1 MATIKI
7 YGPAQSRAARA
18 LWICH
23 ELGIDHEHVPMEMKD
38 LKSADFLAINPNGK
52 APAMVDGDL
61 KLFESMAINGYLA
74 QKFNKDG
81 FWPAS
86 LADQAR
92 VAQWSFWGMTE
103 LEKNLLTIVMDMF
116 MTAPDKKNP
125 KAVED
130 AKSALAKPLK
140 VLDDSLKGREHLLG
154 SQFTLADLNLA
165 SIMSWAK
172 ITKLDLGAYPNV
184 AAWLDRC
191 LGRPSFKAARGGK

>member
-1 MATIKI
+1 MTKIQI

-23 ELGIDHEHVPMEMKD
+23 ELGIDFEHVPVEMKD
-38 LKSADFLAINPNGK
+38 LKTPQFLAINPNGK

-61 KLFESMAINGYLA
+61 KLFESMAINTYLA
-74 QKFNKDG
+74 QKHNKNG

-92 VAQWSFWGMTE
+92 VSQWSFWGMLE
-103 LEKNLLTIVMDMF
+103 LERHLLTILADMF
-116 MTAPDKKNP
+116 MTPPDKKNP

-130 AKSALAKPLK
+130 AKAALQKPLK
-140 VLDDSLKGREHLLG
+140 VLEEALKGREYLLG
-154 SQFTLADLNLA
+154 SGFTCADLNLA
-165 SIMSWAK
+165 SVMSWAK
-172 ITKLDLGAYPNV
+172 LIKFDLSAFPNV
-184 AAWLDRC
+184 AGWLDRC